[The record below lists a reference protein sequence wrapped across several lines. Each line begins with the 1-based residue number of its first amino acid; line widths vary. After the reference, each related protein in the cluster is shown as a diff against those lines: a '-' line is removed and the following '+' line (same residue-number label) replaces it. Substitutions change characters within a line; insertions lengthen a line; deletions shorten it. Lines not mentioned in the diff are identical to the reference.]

1 MLSRPGGAGWEF
13 ITIGYPCGK
22 GTFDRKMIE
31 ITEQCIV
38 LELESINKE
47 GLFGELAG
55 AAQKKIPE
63 LNAEIIQQVL
73 MEREQLGST
82 GVGNGVAI
90 PHGKLHGLE
99 QCLVCFG
106 RSKKGIGFE
115 TKDNKP
121 VHLVVMILSP
131 VGMTEEYL
139 QTLAKVSKLMNSE
152 SNRDKFF
159 QASSKKTVQQ
169 LFNLP

>member
-1 MLSRPGGAGWEF
+1 
-13 ITIGYPCGK
+13 
-22 GTFDRKMIE
+22 
-31 ITEQCIV
+31 
-38 LELESINKE
+38 
-47 GLFGELAG
+47 

-63 LNAEIIQQVL
+63 LNAEVIQQVL

-90 PHGKLHGLE
+90 PHGKLQGLE

-106 RSKKGIGFE
+106 RSTKGIGFE
-115 TKDNKP
+115 AKDNKP

-131 VGMTEEYL
+131 IGMAEEYL
-139 QTLAKVSKLMNSE
+139 QTLARVSKLMNNE
-152 SNRDKFF
+152 SNRNKFI
-159 QASSKKTVQQ
+159 QAGSKKTIQQ